1 MSSAGALSLKRRWFG
16 NSLVNLIGGV
26 ATAGVNVLLPAVV
39 VKHLTAESFS
49 VWNLALQMMVYV
61 NLLSLGLQTTTARAV
76 AHAADSG
83 ADGMAQLPVIVRAAR
98 SISNGAS
105 GVALLLVA
113 GLVAGYPL
121 LFPGVSASLVSDF
134 RTTLALF
141 GLAAVTQI
149 LAQVD
154 MGIFQGLH
162 RNVVFVSVQMAVRL
176 LTVLLVWLGVKAQ
189 QPMVLL
195 AVLMATATA
204 LLWPSMRAVVA
215 RGVPWAHQVSAV
227 ALDRICRRELLQYC
241 GTLSVWS
248 LSMLLV
254 NSVGIVIVGRMD
266 FVMAGPY
273 AIAMTAAS
281 VLVGLLSAA
290 LSPLM
295 TSAAALHASEETRV
309 RLPALLMHSTIGV
322 AVLLNLLVAGVIV
335 LHPHILRL
343 WVGET
348 YVTTTGPLLLVL
360 VAAHCLRNIASPYAL
375 MLLATGLHQRAL
387 ISALIEGIS
396 NLIASIILGMIWGAI
411 GVAYGTVV
419 GAVVGVAGTLLLNTR
434 RTPSLTPQPLDFSLR
449 AVVVPLLLFAPVQLF
464 LLQLLAKQ

>member
-1 MSSAGALSLKRRWFG
+1 MSSAGAISVKRRWFG
-16 NSLVNLIGGV
+16 NSLVNLIGGL

-83 ADGMAQLPVIVRAAR
+83 ADGISRLPVIVRAAR
-98 SISNGAS
+98 SIANGAA

-121 LFPGVSASLVSDF
+121 LFPGVSVNLVGDF

-189 QPMVLL
+189 QPMVVL

-204 LLWPSMRAVVA
+204 LLWPSMRTAVA
-215 RGVPWAHQVSAV
+215 RGLPWASEIGKAGI
-227 ALDRICRRELLQYC
+227 DRIYRRELLHYC

-248 LSMLLV
+248 LSMLMV

-295 TSAAALHASEETRV
+295 TAAASMHASESKRHE
-309 RLPALLMHSTIGV
+309 LPALLLKGTCGSAFVLNLIFI
-322 AVLLNLLVAGVIV
+322 AVLV
-335 LHPHILRL
+335 LYPTILRL
-343 WVGET
+343 WVGERF
-348 YVTTTGPLLLVL
+348 VETTGPMLVIL
-360 VAAHCLRNIASPYAL
+360 VGAHCLRNLAAPYAL

-387 ISALIEGIS
+387 VSALIEGVS
-396 NLIASIILGMIWGAI
+396 NLLASVVLGYQFGAV
-411 GVAYGTVV
+411 GVAGGTLV
-419 GAVVGVAGTLLLNTR
+419 GAVVGVIGTLWLNTGN
-434 RTPSLTPQPLDFSLR
+434 TPELTPRPAEFAMKGFVL
-449 AVVVPLLLFAPVQLF
+449 PMLLFMPAY
-464 LLQLLAKQ
+464 LAIHFFR